1 MKQLLIIL
9 LILVF
14 LTVCGCSLENNK
26 NESQVSDTSAIV
38 TSGED
43 KNNTSQDTTT
53 ASTDS
58 TSTERSEID
67 TGTPPVNSKD
77 TTSNTE
83 KAAENNNS
91 ESTTSG
97 SGSKTTSEPKMPTAS
112 TESISTPSE
121 STPSDSA
128 ETVPPK
134 ATSLDVD
141 EIAEMMLEY
150 LNEYRRQEGT
160 HALTSLPGL
169 TEYAKY
175 RSRQLVTNFAHDT
188 FDERAAATALQYGK
202 YVDPSIHGL
211 TDEPYYTANAREA
224 IAKTDYGGT
233 IDQVAAYL
241 SRLVKNSASHWEYV
255 GGARY
260 NYIGI
265 GITYDKGK
273 WYCDIAMSSVNTD
286 N

>member
-1 MKQLLIIL
+1 MIL
-9 LILVF
+9 A
-14 LTVCGCSLENNK
+14 GCTSKTNN
-26 NESQVSDTSAIV
+26 NESLVSDT
-38 TSGED
+38 TSVITSSQDNTE
-43 KNNTSQDTTT
+43 TSQADKQN
-53 ASTDS
+53 ASPDS
-58 TSTERSEID
+58 TSTERSETTPD
-67 TGTPPVNSKD
+67 TSSASSADKKPPTETKTENNYSESSSSVKPPATESTTDKKPTVSD
-77 TTSNTE
+77 TTS
-83 KAAENNNS
+83 
-91 ESTTSG
+91 STTL
-97 SGSKTTSEPKMPTAS
+97 KPPTPNS
-112 TESISTPSE
+112 DVVTPQ
-121 STPSDSA
+121 
-128 ETVPPK
+128 K
-134 ATSLDVD
+134 ATAQDAD
-141 EIAEMMLEY
+141 KIAEKMVAVI
-150 LNEYRRQEGT
+150 NEYRNNEGVSNAT
-160 HALTSLPGL
+160 VLPGL

-260 NYIGI
+260 KYIAI
-265 GITYDKGK
+265 GVTYQNGV